1 MFRPMRRIAQQ
12 LPDAEARA
20 ILDRGQT
27 GILSLIGDDGYPYGV
42 PVNYVRIGDSIYIH
56 CAAEGYKID
65 AVRSCA
71 KASFCVVDADD
82 VVQSEYATNF
92 RSVIAFGQITV
103 ITEDDGEMTR
113 ALIDFADKY
122 CPDMGHEANVRQVAL
137 ELPGVALLRLDMEH
151 LTAKDG
157 GPMSRTRR
165 GL

>member
-56 CAAEGYKID
+56 CAAKGHKID
-65 AVRSCA
+65 AARNCA

-82 VVQSEYATNF
+82 VDQPEYATDY
-92 RSVIAFGQITV
+92 RSAIAFGQITV

-122 CPDMGHEANVRQVAL
+122 CPDMGHEANVARVAL

-157 GPMSRTRR
+157 GAIAKARLGR
-165 GL
+165 